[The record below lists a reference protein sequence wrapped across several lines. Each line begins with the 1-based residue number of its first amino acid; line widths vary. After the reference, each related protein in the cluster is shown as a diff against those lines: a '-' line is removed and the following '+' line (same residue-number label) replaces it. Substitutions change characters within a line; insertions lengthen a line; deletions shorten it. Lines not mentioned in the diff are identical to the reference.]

1 MLEPLIAVGET
12 ADAAEEG
19 LKVITGM
26 LVVGLIFAS
35 VVVFGELIHW
45 LRIRRH
51 RRREAAAADVNTWR
65 TIT

>member
-1 MLEPLIAVGET
+1 MLDLIVAVGET

-35 VVVFGELIHW
+35 VVVFGELGKW
-45 LRIRRH
+45 ALH
-51 RRREAAAADVNTWR
+51 RRRRSRPRDDVNAWR
-65 TIT
+65 AIR

>member
-1 MLEPLIAVGET
+1 VLDALVLAAET

-35 VVVFGELIHW
+35 VVVFGDLAKAA
-45 LRIRRH
+45 LH
-51 RRREAAAADVNTWR
+51 RRKRRRRGDVNTWR
-65 TIT
+65 VAR

>member
-1 MLEPLIAVGET
+1 MLDLIVAVGET

-35 VVVFGELIHW
+35 IVVFGELIHW
-45 LRIRRH
+45 FRVRRH
-51 RRREAAAADVNTWR
+51 RRRGAASDDVNAWTTTR
-65 TIT
+65 